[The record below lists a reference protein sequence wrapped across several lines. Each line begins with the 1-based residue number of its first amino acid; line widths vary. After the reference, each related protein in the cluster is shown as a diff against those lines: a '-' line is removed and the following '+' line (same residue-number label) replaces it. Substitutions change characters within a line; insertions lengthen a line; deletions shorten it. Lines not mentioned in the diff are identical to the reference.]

1 MAKIS
6 RSGRMSITEVKI
18 SEKSRAVEDSGRG
31 AREEVGQRKPF
42 LAAAEVGRDDRQ
54 RRGEFG
60 QDLAAGPAR
69 ADDLVG
75 VRHHGKEE
83 KIRVSGGHGSPDR
96 HALCAHGEAEAQV
109 FHIAPAEDRSVRAS
123 DRRPDEE
130 PGIRGMGVKPRGDGA
145 VDQGL

>member
-18 SEKSRAVEDSGRG
+18 SKKSRAVEDSGRS

-54 RRGEFG
+54 RRGELG
-60 QDLAAGPAR
+60 QNLTAGPAW

-75 VRHHGKEE
+75 VRNHGEE
-83 KIRVSGGHGSPDR
+83 DKIRVSGSHGGPYS
-96 HALCAHGEAEAQV
+96 HALCAHCEAEAQV
-109 FHIAPAEDRSVRAS
+109 FHIAPAED
-123 DRRPDEE
+123 
-130 PGIRGMGVKPRGDGA
+130 
-145 VDQGL
+145 